1 MSEYK
6 EDKNSERRRRERT
19 DLVTQVRYTIVMSA
33 SETGFI
39 QNISEG
45 GLCILVDKQL
55 DKGMMLRLD
64 FDLPGEKQEHIEA
77 LARIVWQKPKEDKFL
92 IGLEFLT

>member
-6 EDKNSERRRRERT
+6 EDKNSERRRHERI
-19 DLVTQVRYTIVMSA
+19 DLVTRVRYTIVMSA
-33 SETGFI
+33 PETGFI
-39 QNISEG
+39 QNISEN

-77 LARIVWQKPKEDKFL
+77 LARIVWQRPKEDKFL
-92 IGLEFLT
+92 IGVEFMT

>member
-6 EDKNSERRRRERT
+6 EDKNSERRRHERT

-77 LARIVWQKPKEDKFL
+77 LARIVWQRPKEDKFL